1 MADVTE
7 RFLRYVAVDTQSEDE
22 QEAFPSTEKQK
33 NLGRM
38 LKEELEA
45 LGVSDVRMD
54 DYGYVYGCLPANT
67 EKKVPAVGFISHMDT
82 APAASGANIHTQIV
96 KNYDGGVIRLNEVS
110 GETLDP
116 KEYPELLN

>member
-67 EKKVPAVGFISHMDT
+67 EKKIPGSGIYLPYGYSTGSIRCQYSHADC
-82 APAASGANIHTQIV
+82 
-96 KNYDGGVIRLNEVS
+96 KKL
-110 GETLDP
+110 
-116 KEYPELLN
+116 

>member
-67 EKKVPAVGFISHMDT
+67 EKKVPQWDLSPIWIQHRQHQVLIFT
-82 APAASGANIHTQIV
+82 R
-96 KNYDGGVIRLNEVS
+96 RL
-110 GETLDP
+110 
-116 KEYPELLN
+116 

>member
-54 DYGYVYGCLPANT
+54 DYGYVYGCLLANT
-67 EKKVPAVGFISHMDT
+67 EKRFRQWDLSPIWIQHRQHQVPIFT
-82 APAASGANIHTQIV
+82 R
-96 KNYDGGVIRLNEVS
+96 RL
-110 GETLDP
+110 
-116 KEYPELLN
+116 